1 MYNMSGSASAKFRR
15 DRLEASQPNHRKLS
29 ESNAVACAR
38 PQSMAVQNNNNKYEE
53 VNQNQ
58 GQINNVNNVNSV
70 NSVNK
75 TDNDL
80 RALGAMPPVTILKL
94 HEQRLNLNATLLTQ
108 LTKQVED
115 YQKKPISSIVP
126 NANNNNNNNNNNNTH
141 SSNELS
147 LTSRIAELEQ
157 KMSQLL
163 QHTTISTP
171 VVGVPE
177 VSKQQFEALSLK
189 CTNMEGQLYT
199 LMTTMHSLND
209 TRCSNQTNQTK
220 QTGAELVVEQEKL
233 EKLEKRKDLLHSLIA
248 TQRDL
253 VSDMSVLVKT
263 FSNSQ
268 KPCSCEHT
276 INNTTQPDIICS
288 LNTPPITSSLS
299 TVLPLLD
306 VLPVTDVIS
315 VLPATDLVSV
325 DSICSVIPK
334 IVPLTGF
341 IYTNINIDGGLSCD
355 LPNVIS
361 DVISDVMSEGMS
373 DDVTNDVAEQSLL
386 QEKLDTINV
395 VSLPVGNTSSNTS
408 ESTVDSKVV
417 SKVDSKVDIQK
428 LNIQQQK
435 TGRKHKRT
443 IVSI

>member
-115 YQKKPISSIVP
+115 YQKKPISYIVP
-126 NANNNNNNNNNNNTH
+126 NANNNNNNNNNTH
-141 SSNELS
+141 SSNELA

-199 LMTTMHSLND
+199 LMTS
-209 TRCSNQTNQTK
+209 SK
-220 QTGAELVVEQEKL
+220 QTDEADKDKL
-233 EKLEKRKDLLHSLIA
+233 EKHEKRKDVLQSLVD

-253 VSDMSVLVKT
+253 VSDISVLVKT

-276 INNTTQPDIICS
+276 INNTTQPDGICS
-288 LNTPPITSSLS
+288 LNTPPVTPSLS
-299 TVLPLLD
+299 NVLPLLGVLHEMGVVGVLPEVNVDDIKADELLSSESDLSD
-306 VLPVTDVIS
+306 VLCEVINDVI
-315 VLPATDLVSV
+315 
-325 DSICSVIPK
+325 
-334 IVPLTGF
+334 
-341 IYTNINIDGGLSCD
+341 
-355 LPNVIS
+355 
-361 DVISDVMSEGMS
+361 
-373 DDVTNDVAEQSLL
+373 NDVSNTIEPVIKK
-386 QEKLDTINV
+386 ELDTINV
-395 VSLPVGNTSSNTS
+395 VSLSIEPTSSTS
-408 ESTVDSKVV
+408 DSKVE
-417 SKVDSKVDIQK
+417 SKLELQK
-428 LNIQQQK
+428 ITTPSTK
-435 TGRKHKRT
+435 SGRKSKRT
-443 IVSI
+443 VVSI